1 MTESSKNH
9 NGNKRHWFSSI
20 RARLLLSLAIIM
32 VVTEGIS
39 IYWVWHESQEQIVEL
54 VKLAQDPAYSREE
67 LRKEE
72 KETMEALFIPTFVQG
87 GLGLLVAGL
96 AISWVMR
103 PLVRLAQGLDE
114 RSPNNLQPIQLE
126 HASSELLAVTRAL
139 NQLLSRLAYAIQRE
153 RQFTADVAHELRT
166 PLAGI
171 RLNLEL
177 MEQSGVAGI
186 APILARLD
194 GLHRTVEQLLAM
206 SRLEYKYLSGV
217 TGTLHMVTDVLQP
230 LQGEIDELL
239 AARGLRL
246 HTQILLDTFPA
257 EAALVRMLLRNLLE
271 NSSRYAN
278 ANTQVE
284 LVVKPVERVVAG
296 ERQRFAD
303 LSLRDEG
310 PGVDVAKMEMLTS
323 VFTRLDSRGSGVG
336 LGLNIVSRVCEL
348 HRATL
353 SFANC
358 ESPRGLQVTVQFPL
372 ET

>member
-1 MTESSKNH
+1 LK
-9 NGNKRHWFSSI
+9 KRRFFLSL
-20 RARLLLSLAIIM
+20 RTRLLLLLALIM
-32 VVTEGIS
+32 GVTQAIS
-39 IYWVWHESQEQIVEL
+39 IYWVWHESQEQLIEL
-54 VKLAQDPAYSREE
+54 VKLAQNPSHSREE

-96 AISWVMR
+96 AISWLMR
-103 PLVRLAQGLDE
+103 PLARLAQGLDE

-126 HASSELLAVTRAL
+126 HASSELTVVTHAL
-139 NQLLSRLAYAIQRE
+139 NDLLGRLAYALQRE

-186 APILARLD
+186 SPLLERLD

-206 SRLEYKYLSGV
+206 ARLEYKYLSGV
-217 TGTLHMVTDVLQP
+217 TGSLHMVEDVMSP
-230 LQGEIDELL
+230 LQGEIEELF
-239 AARGLRL
+239 AARKLQLQTRI
-246 HTQILLDTFPA
+246 QLDTFPA

-271 NSSRYAN
+271 NCSRYADEN
-278 ANTQVE
+278 STV
-284 LVVKPVERVVAG
+284 LLTLKPVELLVDG
-296 ERQRFAD
+296 EHRAYAE
-303 LSLRDEG
+303 LSVQDQG
-310 PGVDVAKMEMLTS
+310 PGVDMAKLEMLTS

-336 LGLNIVSRVCEL
+336 LGLNIVSRVCDL
-348 HRATL
+348 HRARL

-358 ESPRGLQVTVQFPL
+358 DSPRGLCVTVCFPL
-372 ET
+372 EKQ